1 MLWFV
6 VMHLFSTLL
15 DLIRIGRLGEH
26 EKDLEILLLRQ
37 QLGIAERKLHK
48 PVRLSRVERLTL
60 AVVTT
65 KLKSSSIRTVEQLRQ
80 IIRIFQPETVLGWH
94 RQLVKRKWTY
104 NPTGRNGRPRID
116 QELERLVLRFAQE
129 NPNWGYDRIEVE
141 LAKLGY
147 TISDQTIANI
157 LRRHNIPVWCGNS
170 IPATLLSTNMR
181 L

>member
-1 MLWFV
+1 MN
-6 VMHLFSTLL
+6 
-15 DLIRIGRLGEH
+15 
-26 EKDLEILLLRQ
+26 
-37 QLGIAERKLHK
+37 
-48 PVRLSRVERLTL
+48 
-60 AVVTT
+60 
-65 KLKSSSIRTVEQLRQ
+65 
-80 IIRIFQPETVLGWH
+80 
-94 RQLVKRKWTY
+94 Y

-116 QELERLVLRFAQE
+116 QELERLVVRFAQE

-170 IPATLLSTNMR
+170 IPATLLSRNMR